1 MTGSTVTESVDESA
15 LPPAFMQ
22 GLEAIRRRLLPEAV
36 VEVVDDNFAW
46 IRLGETIL
54 DNGLFT
60 ATRARL
66 WARAPLTFPNAVPY
80 GIATAPI
87 LVRVDG
93 RAIDRQHVNHQM
105 VQALG
110 RVVGVTDLAFYS
122 WDWNSMPT
130 REAADLVAIVEWARR
145 RLREG

>member
-1 MTGSTVTESVDESA
+1 MTGSTVTEGVDESA
-15 LPPAFMQ
+15 LPPAFVQ
-22 GLEAIRRRLLPEAV
+22 GLKAIRRRLLPGAL

-46 IRLGETIL
+46 IRLGETAMT
-54 DNGLFT
+54 NGLFT
-60 ATRARL
+60 VPRAHL

-80 GIATAPI
+80 GVATAPI

-93 RAIDRQHVNHQM
+93 RVIDRQHVNHQM

-110 RVVGVTDLAFYS
+110 RAVGRTDIAFYS